1 MKTYILTG
9 GTGYLGSALAKR
21 LLEQGNR
28 IIFVGRG
35 KENISFEERIYK
47 EIENNEKNQFLK
59 LVVAVE
65 VDITDSNIIERKEF
79 SEYKNKVDGLLHLA
93 ANLSFKKKDKE
104 NIFKT
109 NIEGTKN
116 MLKLSKFLGCNF
128 YYVST
133 AYIHGKKPGICY
145 EEKLKDDGRKFN
157 NYYEESK
164 FISEKEIYK
173 WSKKNGKKFV
183 IFRPS
188 ILVGGDFIS
197 TKFFGYYSVLHSFF
211 KLKKVLEEINNRNIF
226 LLNSI
231 FRSKNGK
238 LRIPI
243 PWLVSRKST
252 LNLVY
257 LDSVINVIDEVLK
270 KKKNNGKIFHI
281 TNPVPPSM
289 KTVMKESLSAMNM
302 NMPILEINSFFVNI
316 FMILISQFLSFF
328 SFTKSLSKILNTY
341 RYYMTKSNEYDLSN
355 LKMVMGNKMNKI
367 ISVHKKENFVYELAK
382 DFIIKLEEFKNKK

>member
-21 LLEQGNR
+21 LLEQGNK

-35 KENISFEERIYK
+35 KDNIPFKERVHR
-47 EIENNEKNQFLK
+47 EIENNEKNKFSK
-59 LVVAVE
+59 LVVTIEA
-65 VDITDSNIIERKEF
+65 DITDSKIIEKKEF
-79 SEYKNKVDGLLHLA
+79 PKYKNKVDGLLHLA
-93 ANLSFKKKDKE
+93 ANLSFKKRDKE
-104 NIFKT
+104 NVFKT

-116 MLKLSKFLGCNF
+116 MLELSKFLGCNF

-164 FISEKEIYK
+164 FVSEKEIYK
-173 WSKKNGKKFV
+173 WGEKNDKKFV

-211 KLKKVLEEINNRNIF
+211 KLKKILEEISNRNIF

-231 FRSKNGK
+231 FRSKDNK
-238 LRIPI
+238 LRIPVL
-243 PWLVSRKST
+243 WLVSKKST

-257 LDSVINVIDEVLK
+257 LDSVIDVIDEVLK

-281 TNPVPPSM
+281 TIPVPPSM

-355 LKMVMGNKMNKI
+355 LKTAMGNKMNKI
-367 ISVHKKENFVYELAK
+367 ISVHKKENFVYKLAK
-382 DFIIKLEEFKNKK
+382 DFVVNLEK

>member
-21 LLEQGNR
+21 LLEQGNK
-28 IIFVGRG
+28 IIFIGRG
-35 KENISFEERIYK
+35 KDNIPFKERVYRK
-47 EIENNEKNQFLK
+47 IENNEKNKFSK
-59 LVVAVE
+59 SVVTIEA
-65 VDITDSNIIERKEF
+65 DITDSKIIGKQEF
-79 SEYKNKVDGLLHLA
+79 SKYKNKVDGLLHLA
-93 ANLSFKKKDKE
+93 ANLSFKKRDKE
-104 NIFKT
+104 NVFKT

-116 MLKLSKFLGCNF
+116 MLELSKFLNCNF

-133 AYIHGKKPGICY
+133 AYVHGKKPGICY

-173 WSKKNGKKFV
+173 WGEKNDKKFV

-197 TKFFGYYSVLHSFF
+197 TKFFGYYSVLYPFF

-226 LLNSI
+226 LLNRI

-238 LRIPI
+238 SRIPI
-243 PWLVSRKST
+243 LWLVSKGST

-257 LDSVINVIDEVLK
+257 LDSVIDVIDEVLK

-289 KTVMKESLSAMNM
+289 KIVMKESLNAMHM
-302 NMPILEINSFFVNI
+302 DFPVLEINSFFVNI
-316 FMILISQFLSFF
+316 FMILISQLLSFF
-328 SFTKSLSKILNTY
+328 GFTKPLSKILNTY
-341 RYYMTKSNEYDLSN
+341 RYYMTKSNEYDLKN
-355 LKMVMGNKMNKI
+355 LKMVMGDKINDI
-367 ISVHKKENFVYELAK
+367 ISIHKKENFVYELAK
-382 DFIIKLEEFKNKK
+382 DFVVNLEK